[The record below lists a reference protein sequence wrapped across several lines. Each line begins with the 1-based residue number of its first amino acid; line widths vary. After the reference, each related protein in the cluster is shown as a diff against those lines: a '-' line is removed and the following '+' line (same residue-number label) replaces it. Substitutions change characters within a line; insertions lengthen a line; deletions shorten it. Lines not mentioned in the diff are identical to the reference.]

1 VSRSS
6 ARAFSARP
14 VSARASSA
22 VDTSLLALCVAASL
36 ILVFLPG
43 ELRDRAASTLRRT
56 AVAPLAELQR
66 WAEERR
72 AQIQG
77 YEGRVRAHADTASA
91 VAAATALRAEN
102 EQLRRMLGLGSRL
115 QWGFITAEAIPNEL
129 PSELVAK
136 QVVLTFMLTRGA
148 RAGVTAFTPVIAPQG
163 LVGMVQ
169 TVDPAMSIAITYS
182 HPDFR
187 VSAMTSDQAAFGI
200 VQPHLGSGA
209 ERGLLEMRG
218 VPFRTPLKPG
228 QTVVS
233 SGLGATY
240 PRGVPVGSVLREIQT
255 PEKWAR
261 TYLLEPAV
269 ALADVGPVLL
279 LLRNRAEAGVDSVW
293 TSVRASDSASRAVA
307 TAGDSLARAAAESR
321 RSESATSASKTARR
335 PA

>member
-1 VSRSS
+1 
-6 ARAFSARP
+6 
-14 VSARASSA
+14 
-22 VDTSLLALCVAASL
+22 
-36 ILVFLPG
+36 
-43 ELRDRAASTLRRT
+43 
-56 AVAPLAELQR
+56 
-66 WAEERR
+66 
-72 AQIQG
+72 
-77 YEGRVRAHADTASA
+77 VRAHADTASA
-91 VAAATALRAEN
+91 AATATALRAEN
-102 EQLRRMLGLGSRL
+102 EQLRRMLGLGSGCAGLHHGGGDPERA
-115 QWGFITAEAIPNEL
+115 AERARRQAGGADL
-129 PSELVAK
+129 HGHAWRAR
-136 QVVLTFMLTRGA
+136 RGD
-148 RAGVTAFTPVIAPQG
+148 GVHPVISPQG

-187 VSAMTSDQAAFGI
+187 VSAMTPDQAAFGI

-279 LLRNRAEAGVDSVW
+279 LRRDRAEAGVDSVW

-307 TAGDSLARAAAESR
+307 TAGDSLARAARA
-321 RSESATSASKTARR
+321 A
-335 PA
+335 